1 MKRERGTS
9 WPDWQEAV
17 LRHDHDDLRTTA
29 KKAKITD
36 SFYQLQPFRLMAGL
50 EYDYV
55 TPLGLAIREC
65 CSGCIYA
72 LADAGVDFNRV
83 CYKDKTREHTPLSF
97 SLDRCA
103 IYTTRAVLRGGVDH
117 LADYEEHI
125 KRNFTGTDIPLI
137 VERYRALR
145 ALMWTAQ
152 NLPDRIWRDIAE
164 PMLKALDTA
173 MRWKDMN

>member
-9 WPDWQEAV
+9 WPDWQELV
-17 LRHDHDDLRTTA
+17 LRHDHDDLRATA

-36 SFYQLQPFRLMAGL
+36 SFYQLQPYQFIPGL
-50 EYDYV
+50 ECDDV
-55 TPLGLAIREC
+55 TPLGLAILHC
-65 CSGCIYA
+65 CSPCIYA
-72 LADAGVDFNRV
+72 FADTGVDFNRI
-83 CYKDKTREHTPLSF
+83 CYKDEEETHTPMSLS
-97 SLDRCA
+97 LRYA
-103 IYTTRAVLRGGVDH
+103 TYTTRAVLRGGVDH
-117 LADYEEHI
+117 LAYYEEHI
-125 KRNFTGTDIPLI
+125 KRTLTGTDIPLI

>member
-9 WPDWQEAV
+9 WPNWQEVV
-17 LRHDHDDLRTTA
+17 LRHDHGDLRSTLA
-29 KKAKITD
+29 RVGVD
-36 SFYQLQPFRLMAGL
+36 EDFYQLQRHRVMSGM
-50 EYDYV
+50 EYDV
-55 TPLGLAIREC
+55 TPLGLAIRKC

-72 LADAGVDFNRV
+72 FVDAGVDFNRI
-83 CYKDKTREHTPLSF
+83 CFKDGMTTHTPLSL
-97 SLDRCA
+97 SLDGGA
-103 IYTTRAVLRGGVDH
+103 NYTTRAVLRGGVDH

-125 KRNFTGTDIPLI
+125 KRTLTGTDIPLI

-145 ALMWTAQ
+145 ALMWTAH